1 MNSAISTNF
10 LLWALLIFCC
20 PDPGWTSHAEEMASL
35 EVKMTNIMDRMTRME
50 ADMEG
55 DTRIAALREEM
66 ATKEE
71 MMKAMK
77 DSLERKESRITAL
90 ETAMEEKEQEMMI
103 LSEETELEVREMVE
117 QVRNP
122 ASAFYCAWQD
132 YWITD
137 DSIITYDRQSS
148 TLQRS

>member
-1 MNSAISTNF
+1 
-10 LLWALLIFCC
+10 
-20 PDPGWTSHAEEMASL
+20 
-35 EVKMTNIMDRMTRME
+35 MTNIMDRMTRME
-50 ADMEG
+50 ADTETK
-55 DTRIAALREEM
+55 DTRITILEEEM
-66 ATKEE
+66 VKKEE

-148 TLQRS
+148 TQLRSERASHKYTTGLIIS